1 MRVASKLNASLI
13 FCSAALCALM
23 ITCLHDRAE
32 RCAQQ
37 SMALARRPVGSLK
50 ITDHRGER
58 RTPHSASS
66 EANMSLQVWVSA
78 RSFSFNEARCSLLSG
93 QLSSLV
99 FSDQS
104 GYEWTAMIP

>member
-1 MRVASKLNASLI
+1 VTSRLNASLI
-13 FCSAALCALM
+13 LCAAALCALV

-50 ITDHRGER
+50 ITDHRGEQ
-58 RTPHSASS
+58 RTPRLTSS
-66 EANMSLQVWVSA
+66 EADMSLQVWVNA
-78 RSFSFNEARCSLLSG
+78 RSFSFSEARCSLLTG
-93 QLSSLV
+93 QLSSLA

-104 GYEWTAMIP
+104 GHEWTAMTP